1 MNDILPPLVETIAG
15 ADLAQWYQVARSA
28 AIAAEV
34 DPAELDWLLQ
44 GSTDLDRLALRLGS
58 FQQRPTIPS
67 RLSLTGLQVL
77 WQKRLSERIPVQ
89 HLLGYTG
96 WRDLILKVTPD
107 VLIPRPETELMVDI
121 ALVSAQES
129 PQAKALLSGNWV
141 DVGTGSGAIAIALAL
156 ALPLATIYAIDTSP
170 AALAVARTNAHNY
183 QLGERLRFLQGAW
196 LAPLEAFR
204 GLISAIVS
212 NPPYIPSRVVLTLE
226 PEVRC
231 HEPTLALDGGEDGL
245 AAIRALVH
253 QAPAYLCAGG
263 LWMTEL
269 MQGQAQTVATLLE
282 QQGSYRGIT
291 IYPDLSGIE
300 RFVLAYRQ

>member
-1 MNDILPPLVETIAG
+1 MDDILPPLVETIVG

-28 AIAAEV
+28 AIAAQV

-44 GSTDLDRLALRLGS
+44 GSTTLDRLALRLGT

-67 RLSLTGLQVL
+67 RLPLAELQNL

-89 HLLGYTG
+89 YLLGYTR
-96 WRDLILKVTPD
+96 WRDLTLKVTPD

-121 ALVSAQES
+121 ALAAAQEI
-129 PQAKALLSGNWV
+129 PQAEALLSGNWV

-156 ALPLATIYAIDTSP
+156 ALPLAKIYAIDTSP
-170 AALAVARTNAHNY
+170 VALAVARTNAHNY
-183 QLGERLRFLQGAW
+183 QLGERLRFLQGVW

-204 GLISAIVS
+204 GSISAIIS
-212 NPPYIPSRVVLTLE
+212 NPPYIPSQIVLTLD

-245 AAIRALVH
+245 AAIRALAH
-253 QAPAYLCAGG
+253 QAPTYLCTGG

-269 MQGQAQTVATLLE
+269 MQGQAPAVADLLE

-300 RFVLAYRQ
+300 RFVLAYRR